1 MDDRCVLSKEL
12 MGNKEVLHS
21 DYINYCWAKNYRRL
35 NMNGLGRELVKHGIH
50 YAQRGTGKERRH
62 IWSGIVLKDEN
73 ENQGTLFDVAE

>member
-1 MDDRCVLSKEL
+1 

-35 NMNGLGRELVKHGIH
+35 SMNALGRELVKHGIH
-50 YAQRGTGKERRH
+50 DAQRGTGKERRH